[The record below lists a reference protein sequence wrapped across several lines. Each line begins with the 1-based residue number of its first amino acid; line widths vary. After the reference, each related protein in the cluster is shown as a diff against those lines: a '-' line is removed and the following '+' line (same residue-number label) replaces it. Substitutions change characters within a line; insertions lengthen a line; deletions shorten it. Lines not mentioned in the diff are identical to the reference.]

1 MPECPHA
8 TIIFFPIVLRF
19 MKPNSPPLPR
29 RRSRLDEAAWYLD
42 SDDSSSLGSPSTP
55 PMLNGE
61 WPCLPPSRLL
71 LHSCGYYGENHK
83 KLTAGQAVL
92 RTHI

>member
-1 MPECPHA
+1 MPPPRHCPPPSSSEIHE
-8 TIIFFPIVLRF
+8 VQ
-19 MKPNSPPLPR
+19 SPPLPR

-61 WPCLPPSRLL
+61 WFYLPHSRLL
-71 LHSCGYYGENHK
+71 LYSCGYCRENYR
-83 KLTAGQAVL
+83 KLILGSGLACKREL
-92 RTHI
+92 S